1 MHMYPRLLLL
11 LALAIHVLIAP
22 ASAQVVEYDL
32 QITAEQ
38 RAPAGKRVDA
48 LSINGG
54 SPGPTLHFT
63 EGDTARITVR
73 NGLPSEQTSIHWHGL
88 LVPNVMDGVP
98 YLTTPTIEPGQSRVF
113 EFTLRQSGTYWYHS
127 HTGLQ
132 EQRGVYGAIVIQ
144 PREEDRDLEV
154 DREHVV
160 VLSDWTNE
168 HPVEVMRSLMRGS
181 EWYSQRKGTAQ
192 SLYGAW
198 KRGALGDYFARERS
212 RMPPMDVSDVAYDAF
227 LANGERIHRLAAE
240 PGERVLLRI
249 VNAGASSYFHLTS
262 AAGPITIVASDGTRV
277 KPVQVRRLLMGM
289 AETYD
294 ILITMPLQPTAL
306 EVRATAQDVSG
317 HASIVLGDGEPLSAT
332 DPPRPNLYTMNE
344 SVAAGIES
352 VNPGRGAIAA
362 TADRPYAP
370 YALLE
375 SPVPT
380 TLVQTEGDASRVRK
394 ITMRLTGDMRR
405 YRWGFDGKTLGEES
419 TIPISAGEI
428 LRIELINDTMMHH
441 PMHLHGHFFRL
452 LNGKGENAPMKHT
465 VDVPP
470 MGKRVIEW
478 EADEEAKDW
487 FFHCHMLYHM
497 DAGMARVFSYRG
509 QGPDHRPALDPKL
522 INPTFVMVNASVQ
535 SHMTMGRAMVMRGR
549 DDFLVRWD
557 AAIGRHGGGH
567 DGDNNDGNH
576 GGGQTHGDEHGDR
589 EIDVAWSRYIDSNL
603 STIVGYRFARV
614 RGAEDRSFAGVRYR
628 LPYLVQSELAVDDE
642 GDLRG
647 TLEKQYMLTS
657 RLAAFANIEYDTNT
671 YAEWEAGL
679 GWTLSKQLGLVAG
692 YHSDHGAGFGL
703 SLSL

>member
-1 MHMYPRLLLL
+1 MHKYTRLLPL
-11 LALAIHVLIAP
+11 LALATHILLAP
-22 ASAQVVEYDL
+22 SSAQVVEYDL
-32 QITAEQ
+32 RIAAER
-38 RAPAGKRVDA
+38 RAPAGKMVDA

-63 EGDTARITVR
+63 EGDTARITVH
-73 NGLPSEQTSIHWHGL
+73 NGLAGEQTSIHWHGL
-88 LVPNVMDGVP
+88 LVPNAMDGVP
-98 YLTTPTIEPGQSRVF
+98 YLTTPAIEPGESRVF
-113 EFTLRQSGTYWYHS
+113 EFPLRQSGTYWYHS

-144 PREEDRDLEV
+144 PRVQPMDV

-160 VLSDWTNE
+160 VLSDWSNE
-168 HPVEVMRSLMRGS
+168 HPQEVMRSLMRGS

-198 KRGALGDYFARERS
+198 KRGALGDYFARERG

-227 LANGERIHRLAAE
+227 LANGERTLRLPAK
-240 PGERVLLRI
+240 PGERVLLRV

-262 AAGPITIVASDGTRV
+262 AVGPITIVASDGTRV
-277 KPVQVRRLLMGM
+277 RPVEVRRLLMGM

-294 ILITMPLQPTAL
+294 ILITMPIEPRAV
-306 EVRATAQDVSG
+306 EIRATAQDVSG
-317 HASIVLGDGEPLSAT
+317 HASVILGDGEVLEAS

-344 SVAAGIES
+344 SVAAGIQS
-352 VNPGRGAIAA
+352 VNPVRGAIAA

-375 SPVPT
+375 SLEPT
-380 TLVQTEGDASRVRK
+380 TLVRTDGDAARLRK

-405 YRWGFDGKTLGEES
+405 YRWGFDGKTLAEDP

-428 LRIELINDTMMHH
+428 LRIELVNDTMMHH

-452 LNGKGENAPMKHT
+452 LNGKGEHAPMKHT

-478 EADEEAKDW
+478 VADEEAKDW
-487 FFHCHMLYHM
+487 FFHCHLLYHM

-509 QGPDHRPALDPKL
+509 QGPDHRPVLDPKL
-522 INPTFVMVNASVQ
+522 INPSFVMVNASVQ

-549 DDFLVRWD
+549 DDLLVRWD
-557 AAIGRHGGGH
+557 VGI
-567 DGDNNDGNH
+567 
-576 GGGQTHGDEHGDR
+576 HGDDHDDQ
-589 EIDVAWSRYIDSNL
+589 EIDFAWSRYIDSNL
-603 STIVGYRFARV
+603 STIAGYRLAEV
-614 RGAEDRSFAGVRYR
+614 KGAQNRFFGGVRYR
-628 LPYLVQSELAVDDE
+628 LPYLVQSELALDDE
-642 GDLRG
+642 GDLRV
-647 TLEKQYMLTS
+647 TLEKQYLVTR

-679 GWTLSKQLGLVAG
+679 GWTLSKRFGLLAG